1 MAYVSKWEPL
11 SAARERVMTATGLS
25 KAEVESDIC
34 RAILDRVVKIRGK
47 LKKHHT
53 KHITASAVLE
63 GENFDIPEIKP
74 EDLDWEQSRP
84 LNPWAVRYGAFNP
97 AGLWH
102 LESIEL
108 YTIDVTNALCPAEHS
123 GSPVEYAQSGASA
136 TSRLALESN
145 TTGHSP
151 RPYAP
156 QSPAARGP
164 ARPRG
169 ARPKKF
175 EQAAGAMR
183 EDVRQGRRTVAELKK
198 MLEKELASTYG
209 VSRDTARKAR
219 NAVLSE
225 FGEN

>member
-11 SAARERVMTATGLS
+11 SVARACVMAATGLS
-25 KAEVESDIC
+25 KTEVESDIC
-34 RAILDRVVKIRGK
+34 RAILDRDVEFRCK
-47 LKKHHT
+47 LKEHLT

-84 LNPWAVRYGAFNP
+84 LKPWAVLHGAFNP
-97 AGLWH
+97 AGYWH

-108 YTIDVTNALCPAEHS
+108 YRIDLTNALCPSEHS
-123 GSPVEYAQSGASA
+123 RKPVEYAKSGPGA
-136 TSRLALESN
+136 TSRPALESN
-145 TTGHSP
+145 TTGHARKS
-151 RPYAP
+151 YAP
-156 QSPAARGP
+156 QSPGARRP
-164 ARPRG
+164 ARRRG
-169 ARPKKF
+169 APPTKF
-175 EQAAGAMR
+175 QRVSSAMR
-183 EDVRQGRRTVAELKK
+183 GDLRQGRRTVPELKN
-198 MLEKELASTYG
+198 MLEKNLASTYG